1 MKNIHAKGYF
11 FQKNPINR
19 NFMFIFAHYITY
31 NNIYKY

>member
-19 NFMFIFAHYITY
+19 NFMFIFARYIY
-31 NNIYKY
+31 NIYKY